1 MYIKR
6 PPRSEA
12 EGAEEEEEEE
22 EPPQE
27 ETEEELDTKP
37 KPGEAIRSS

>member
-12 EGAEEEEEEE
+12 EGAEEEEE